1 MSLLHIVKRS
11 LVHNRTKLLYQVI
24 ILLILSAVITGSLM
38 TGRSV
43 RKTLRESAR
52 IRLGNTGVMISSGMR
67 YFDPSVTE
75 RISAATGKEGTGLL
89 ELRGFCQNFSTGET
103 VYGVNIYAVD
113 STFFIFNGYSSG
125 GPGPGEATINIKLA
139 RQLGLEKGDEITVRI
154 PALSNLPAD
163 APFAPAKESLQ
174 SLVLTTTNIAG
185 REEGGDFSLGISQI
199 DPLNIFINISDL
211 GLITEEIT
219 GINRLLTAYD
229 PGISSD
235 DIHDILSDVLR
246 PGDIGLE
253 TRDVEAT
260 GGTEL
265 VSRRVF
271 IDRLIAEEVK
281 REIPGS
287 YPVLTY
293 MANKITAR
301 DGKFTPYSF
310 IAALP
315 PELYPEVPTGNG
327 IVINTWLADDL
338 DAGEGDTLRIIW
350 FKPDEAGRLETDS
363 MKFVVTHVAGREGV
377 WADSLLMPEFPGIA
391 GSASCSQ
398 WDAGI
403 AIDMDLIRDKDEEY
417 WNEYRGTP
425 KAFISYEQG
434 LRMWGN
440 NFGPA
445 TALRFD
451 TGIGPGE
458 VESALTGSLDPSSSG
473 FLVSDMQQEAIRA
486 ASSSVDFSSLF
497 ISLGIFI
504 IISSLILFYLVISFY
519 FDSKK
524 DEIDIFDSLGFST
537 NRIRTLLLTE
547 SVITALAGIIPGVF
561 AGGLFNILMIGSL
574 NSVWEGAVQTDTL
587 IPWFDGSSLVTGF
600 TATLVTAFSVILIRT
615 RSFLRARSKGKASSR
630 VTRSGKPGPWYALI
644 LLILSLVMLFISLFK
659 GEKDT
664 ILSFTAGTL
673 LFVSLIM
680 LIRYLYL
687 ARKNTW
693 QNPREGTKLVS
704 DSYYFHNVSH
714 ATTPVIFL
722 ATGIFAIVITGINRL
737 DINTN
742 TMKPGS
748 GTGGFIVWSETA
760 IPYKGDLRERKV
772 RDELDLAEEGLD
784 DIEIVQLWRSE
795 GDDASCLNLNFVAA
809 PPVLGVDP
817 DQFSARG
824 AFTAASVARGVDRD
838 DPWKALKETP
848 RDNVVYGI
856 ADQTVLEW
864 GLKIKTGDTLF
875 IRSENGQPLGIVI
888 ASGLKSSVFQGN
900 VIIGLDNF
908 RRYFPSAGGSS
919 IMLIDGDEKRM
930 DEILEVLG
938 NRLSPYGFKGEPAI
952 KRLASFFEVTNTYL
966 EVFTILGGFGVVLGI
981 FGMGFILL
989 RNFRA
994 RKKDFALMSAVGY
1007 SEKKIRRQIAA
1018 EQVRMIIYGTL
1029 TGLLSGLAATSSSIA
1044 GSSGISFRTL
1054 LIVIPSVLITG
1065 ILVTFISASAIKVSS
1080 LISDLRKE

>member
-1 MSLLHIVKRS
+1 
-11 LVHNRTKLLYQVI
+11 
-24 ILLILSAVITGSLM
+24 M

-43 RKTLRESAR
+43 RKTLRESAK
-52 IRLGNTGVMISSGMR
+52 IRLGNTGVVISSGMR
-67 YFDPSVTE
+67 YFDPSVAG
-75 RISAATGKEGTGLL
+75 RISAATGRNSAGLL
-89 ELRGFCQNFSTGET
+89 ELKGFCQNFSTGET

-113 STFFIFNGYSSG
+113 STFFRFNGYSSG
-125 GPGPGEATINIKLA
+125 SPPPGEATINLNLA
-139 RQLGLEKGDEITVRI
+139 RQLGIEKGDEITVRI
-154 PALSNLPAD
+154 PGLSNLPAD
-163 APFAPAKESLQ
+163 APFAPSNESLQ
-174 SLVLTTTNIAG
+174 SLVLITSTIAD
-185 REEGGDFSLGISQI
+185 RSEGGDFSLGISQI
-199 DPLNIFINISDL
+199 NPVNIFINISDL
-211 GLITEEIT
+211 ELITEEIT
-219 GINRLLTAYD
+219 GINRLLIAND
-229 PGISSD
+229 PGITSD
-235 DIHDILSDVLR
+235 GIHKILSDVLI
-246 PGDIGLE
+246 PKDIGLE

-260 GGTEL
+260 GGIEL

-271 IDRLIAEEVK
+271 IDKLIAEEVMK
-281 REIPGS
+281 EIPGS

-293 MANKITAR
+293 MANRISAI
-301 DGKFTPYSF
+301 DGKYTPYSF
-310 IAALP
+310 IAALSP
-315 PELYPEVPTGNG
+315 DLYAGVPEGDG

-338 DAGEGDTLRIIW
+338 DASEGDTLSISW

-363 MKFVVTHVAGREGV
+363 MKFIVSHVAGSEGV
-377 WADSLLMPEFPGIA
+377 WGDSKLMPEFPGIA

-403 AIDMDLIRDKDEEY
+403 AIDMNLIRDKDEEY

-434 LRMWGN
+434 LRIWGN

-445 TALRFD
+445 TAIRFD
-451 TGIGPGE
+451 PGISGSE
-458 VESALTGSLDPSSSG
+458 VESALTGSLDPSLSG
-473 FLVSDMQQEAIRA
+473 FMVSDVQREAVRA

-504 IISSLILFYLVISFY
+504 IISSLILFYLVISYY

-524 DEIDIFDSLGFST
+524 DEIGIFDSLGFST
-537 NRIRTLLLTE
+537 KRIRILLLSETL
-547 SVITALAGIIPGVF
+547 ITALTGIIPGVF

-574 NSVWEGAVQTDTL
+574 NSVWVGAVQTDTL
-587 IPWFDGSSLVTGF
+587 TAWFDGLSLVTGF
-600 TATLVTAFSVILIRT
+600 SVTLLTAVTVLLIKIRSFTKT
-615 RSFLRARSKGKASSR
+615 RSEGKAGSR
-630 VTRSGKPGPWYALI
+630 VIRSGKPGLWYV
-644 LLILSLVMLFISLFK
+644 LLLLTVSLVMLFISIFK
-659 GEKDT
+659 SEKDT
-664 ILSFTAGTL
+664 ILSFTAGTV
-673 LFVSLIM
+673 LFVSLIL
-680 LIRYLYL
+680 LIRYSYL
-687 ARKNTW
+687 ARKDSWKKNKAGI
-693 QNPREGTKLVS
+693 RLVS

-714 ATTPVIFL
+714 ATAPVIFL

-737 DINTN
+737 DINQN

-748 GTGGFIVWSETA
+748 GTGGFLLWSETA
-760 IPYKGDLRERKV
+760 IPFRGDLREKRVK
-772 RDELDLAEEGLD
+772 DDLDLAEEGLD
-784 DIEIVQLWRSE
+784 DIEIVQLWKSE
-795 GDDASCLNLNFVAA
+795 GDDASCLNLNFIAA

-817 DQFSARG
+817 DEFSSRG
-824 AFTAASVARGVDRD
+824 AFSAASVMRGVDSD
-838 DPWKALKETP
+838 DPWKVLKDDP
-848 RDNVVYGI
+848 NDNIIFGI

-908 RRYFPSAGGSS
+908 RKYFPSAGGSS
-919 IMLIDGDEKRM
+919 IMLIDGDETKM
-930 DEILEVLG
+930 DEILEVLD
-938 NRLSPYGFKGEPAI
+938 NRLSPYGFKGEPAS

-1029 TGLLSGLAATSSSIA
+1029 TGLLSGLAATSSSIT
-1044 GSSGISFRTL
+1044 GSSGTSFITL
-1054 LIVIPSVLITG
+1054 LIVIPSVIITG
-1065 ILVTFISASAIKVSS
+1065 ILVTFISASAVKASS